1 MPKCPI
7 CDYDNPEGTTAC
19 RECGSDLSA
28 APPPDTGTPE
38 PIPVAV
44 PVAAPAAGGTA
55 ACPSCG
61 AENPAE
67 AKFCK
72 TCGKPMAAA
81 PPAPPIEEPAAEP
94 PPATIACPSCGAENP
109 GGGKFCKGCGKSLAA
124 PPPEEKAPE
133 PEAPA
138 PEPAPEPPPPPPEP
152 VCSKCGAKI
161 AAGMKFCGECGTPVG
176 APAEEPAEPA
186 PPSGPRLVINPDD
199 EATVVVLTKDETTL
213 NRSEEAD
220 VVLKDGYVSSHH
232 AVVTKKDDGY
242 WIKDVGS
249 TNGTFIQVRSEIL
262 LKPGDVLKLGQTLV
276 RFED

>member
-1 MPKCPI
+1 
-7 CDYDNPEGTTAC
+7 
-19 RECGSDLSA
+19 
-28 APPPDTGTPE
+28 
-38 PIPVAV
+38 
-44 PVAAPAAGGTA
+44 
-55 ACPSCG
+55 
-61 AENPAE
+61 
-67 AKFCK
+67 
-72 TCGKPMAAA
+72 
-81 PPAPPIEEPAAEP
+81 
-94 PPATIACPSCGAENP
+94 
-109 GGGKFCKGCGKSLAA
+109 
-124 PPPEEKAPE
+124 
-133 PEAPA
+133 
-138 PEPAPEPPPPPPEP
+138 
-152 VCSKCGAKI
+152 
-161 AAGMKFCGECGTPVG
+161 MKFCGECGTPVG
-176 APAEEPAEPA
+176 APAEAPAEPAEPA